1 MKTNQR
7 KKRRPTIRREDTV
20 MVISGK
26 EKGRTGRVITVDW
39 KRERLL
45 IEGVNMVTRHTKPNT
60 ANQQG
65 GLVKTEAPV
74 HYSNVQLFNPTLNRG
89 VRVKI
94 QTSDAG
100 VKNRVCVKSGDVVRA
115 VVVRTKKEFRRTDG
129 SYIKFDENSA
139 VVIDAK
145 REPVGTRIFGPV
157 ARELRV
163 GKFMRILSLAPEV
176 L

>member
-1 MKTNQR
+1 
-7 KKRRPTIRREDTV
+7 

-60 ANQQG
+60 ASQQG

-74 HYSNVQLFNPTLNRG
+74 HYSNVQLFNSTLNRG

-100 VKNRVCVKSGDVVRA
+100 VKNRVCVKSG
-115 VVVRTKKEFRRTDG
+115 
-129 SYIKFDENSA
+129 
-139 VVIDAK
+139 
-145 REPVGTRIFGPV
+145 
-157 ARELRV
+157 
-163 GKFMRILSLAPEV
+163 EV
-176 L
+176 LG

>member
-20 MVISGK
+20 MIISGK

-65 GLVKTEAPV
+65 GLIKAEAPI
-74 HYSNVQLFNPTLNRG
+74 HYSNVQLFNLTLNRG

-100 VKNRVCVKSGDVVRA
+100 VKNRVCVKSG
-115 VVVRTKKEFRRTDG
+115 
-129 SYIKFDENSA
+129 
-139 VVIDAK
+139 
-145 REPVGTRIFGPV
+145 
-157 ARELRV
+157 
-163 GKFMRILSLAPEV
+163 EV
-176 L
+176 LG

>member
-7 KKRRPTIRREDTV
+7 KKRRPSIRREDTV

-39 KRERLL
+39 KRDRLL
-45 IEGVNMVTRHTKPNT
+45 IEGVNMVTRHTKPNA

-65 GLVKTEAPV
+65 GLVKAEAPV
-74 HYSNVQLFNPTLNRG
+74 HYSNVQLFNPALNRG

-100 VKNRVCVKSGDVVRA
+100 VKNRVCVKSG
-115 VVVRTKKEFRRTDG
+115 E
-129 SYIKFDENSA
+129 
-139 VVIDAK
+139 VI
-145 REPVGTRIFGPV
+145 G
-157 ARELRV
+157 
-163 GKFMRILSLAPEV
+163 
-176 L
+176 

>member
-1 MKTNQR
+1 MKANQK

-45 IEGVNMVTRHTKPNT
+45 IEGVNMVTRHTKPNA

-65 GLVKTEAPV
+65 GLVKIESPV
-74 HYSNVQLFNPTLNRG
+74 HYSNVQLYNPALNRG

-94 QTSDAG
+94 QTSGAG
-100 VKNRVCVKSGDVVRA
+100 VKNRVCVKSG
-115 VVVRTKKEFRRTDG
+115 
-129 SYIKFDENSA
+129 
-139 VVIDAK
+139 
-145 REPVGTRIFGPV
+145 
-157 ARELRV
+157 
-163 GKFMRILSLAPEV
+163 EV
-176 L
+176 LG